1 MILWTFRIVFIS
13 VCLKQFS
20 CSPVL
25 RCHVLL
31 ALMAFRDPCFMFT
44 KASVCAALPLD
55 LPVFPRMCLIS
66 CCGLVPFQDCWGKL
80 ASNAVWSSGRIE
92 FWAFF
97 SISCLKSISCF
108 LHKVW
113 HSDIEQAWHELWLS
127 DSLRCSCVHKCGHW
141 FAMRG
146 NRATN
151 DWSTPSCQHLW
162 LWAFACWTQL
172 YQFSVSF
179 AGDASLQRLMRRTFC
194 CSVQLLCSK
203 WKHLSPV

>member
-113 HSDIEQAWHELWLS
+113 HSDIEQAWMGCDSQTLWDAAVCTNVTTDLPWEVTGQQMTDQPPPANICDCELLPAE
-127 DSLRCSCVHKCGHW
+127 RSCTNSVWALQVMPVC
-141 FAMRG
+141 RG
-146 NRATN
+146 
-151 DWSTPSCQHLW
+151 
-162 LWAFACWTQL
+162 
-172 YQFSVSF
+172 
-179 AGDASLQRLMRRTFC
+179 
-194 CSVQLLCSK
+194 
-203 WKHLSPV
+203 